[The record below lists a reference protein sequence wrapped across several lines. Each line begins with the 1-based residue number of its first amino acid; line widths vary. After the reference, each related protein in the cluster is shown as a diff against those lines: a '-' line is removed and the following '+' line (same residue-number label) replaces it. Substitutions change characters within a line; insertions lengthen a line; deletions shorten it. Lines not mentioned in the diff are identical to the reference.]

1 MERPESNFS
10 FSATSGYGRRQ
21 SSPVREWFNFW
32 LHIAMAVA
40 LGVVFFFVIAS
51 LSGLFNVAHAGP
63 VRSAVV
69 NDPTSATAQ
78 DVKPLIR
85 DDLET
90 YLDGGRSVLG
100 WNMQRVTPTK
110 LVVDFRANE
119 VAAARQYVGGPDL
132 VITGTVRLVTLTLNT
147 PRIELGGVSAFMR
160 TSDDWLASLK
170 PGQRVTVACRRARQ
184 VLGMVGAYDCEPR
197 EAYVRRMTEAY
208 FYSMHGLAQGG
219 DKWAA
224 KLLEI
229 ARW

>member
-1 MERPESNFS
+1 MERPESNFTFGPS
-10 FSATSGYGRRQ
+10 SGYGLKRADYRGWW
-21 SSPVREWFNFW
+21 R
-32 LHIAMAVA
+32 LIGRIAVLVLATIFGAM
-40 LGVVFFFVIAS
+40 L
-51 LSGLFNVAHAGP
+51 LRPAHAGT

-69 NDPTSATAQ
+69 NDPASARAQ

-100 WNMQRVTPTK
+100 WNMLRVTPTQ

-119 VAAARQYVGGPDL
+119 VAASRQYLGGPDL
-132 VITGTVRLVTLTLNT
+132 VITGTVRLVTVTLNT

-170 PGQRVTVACRRARQ
+170 PGQRVTVVCRRARQ
-184 VLGMVGAYDCEPR
+184 VIGMVGAYDCER
-197 EAYVRRMTEAY
+197 RATYVQRMTDAY

-219 DKWAA
+219 DKMAA

-229 ARW
+229 ASR